1 MVAVAQRLRRQVVAL
16 KIEGSIPSSHP
27 KAFKQGNSQFSNT
40 DNQSSPILLYS
51 YYVPPNYSTCHPKIL
66 RSY

>member
-27 KAFKQGNSQFSNT
+27 KSAGGGKFQITNT
-40 DNQSSPILLYS
+40 N
-51 YYVPPNYSTCHPKIL
+51 KI
-66 RSY
+66 RNTNI

>member
-27 KAFKQGNSQFSNT
+27 KSTQKVESHKLQYSIINPVGFKSK
-40 DNQSSPILLYS
+40 YS
-51 YYVPPNYSTCHPKIL
+51 EKEPPQIHFFPCH
-66 RSY
+66 S

>member
-40 DNQSSPILLYS
+40 DNQSSPYS
-51 YYVPPNYSTCHPKIL
+51 FTFQLFSA
-66 RSY
+66 

>member
-27 KAFKQGNSQFSNT
+27 KSAGGGKFQITNT
-40 DNQSSPILLYS
+40 NTLAKAKYLVIK
-51 YYVPPNYSTCHPKIL
+51 KIRNTNL
-66 RSY
+66 